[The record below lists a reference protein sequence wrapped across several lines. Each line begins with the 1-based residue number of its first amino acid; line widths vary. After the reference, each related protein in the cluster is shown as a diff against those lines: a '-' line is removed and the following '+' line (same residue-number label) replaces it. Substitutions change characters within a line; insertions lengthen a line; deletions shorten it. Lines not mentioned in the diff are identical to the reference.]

1 LKFGGS
7 FIVHKKTVG
16 NPPNWAKLKKENQTM
31 YNMCL
36 VYFDQATKQCLLA
49 PYMRAP
55 LSLVLSLG
63 QAQAGLGNQTHPI
76 RFKDLLL
83 LGLYHISIYLEFY
96 LFIKKYL
103 DRDPLPSLFLV
114 HTNLKTIHLQFF
126 FCASYVNYPLYFKLQ
141 HVLSCLDIHYCVYYP
156 SLCCCTM
163 VISYVRS
170 QTLCA

>member
-1 LKFGGS
+1 
-7 FIVHKKTVG
+7 
-16 NPPNWAKLKKENQTM
+16 M

-126 FCASYVNYPLYFKLQ
+126 FVQAMSTTPSILNYNTFYL
-141 HVLSCLDIHYCVYYP
+141 VWIHIIVFIIR
-156 SLCCCTM
+156 LF
-163 VISYVRS
+163 VAA
-170 QTLCA
+170 QW